1 MIYKFIDTNGS
12 EISVNSISSLQSLVD
27 SETIKKTTKVK
38 PGLRGQ
44 WTTAANIIELVFPES
59 EYDETEEI
67 LDSAVDIKS
76 FITNHQQTEDVTEE
90 EDKEDAIEEEKTED
104 VTEEEDKEDVIEEEK
119 TEDVTEEEDKED
131 VIEEEK
137 LNNEKI
143 QTIKDIENLDFEI
156 ENKEWIKS
164 KK

>member
-44 WTTAANIIELVFPES
+44 WTKAADIIELVFPES

-76 FITNHQQTEDVTEE
+76 FITNHQQTG
-90 EDKEDAIEEEKTED
+90 D

-119 TEDVTEEEDKED
+119 TEDVIEEEDKEDVIEEDKEDVIEEEDSED

-156 ENKEWIKS
+156 ENKEWIKG

>member
-76 FITNHQQTEDVTEE
+76 FITNHQQTEDV
-90 EDKEDAIEEEKTED
+90 IEEEKTED

>member
-76 FITNHQQTEDVTEE
+76 FITNHQQTEDV
-90 EDKEDAIEEEKTED
+90 IEKEKTED

>member
-44 WTTAANIIELVFPES
+44 WTTASNITELVFLKS

-67 LDSAVDIKS
+67 IGSEETADSEVDIKS
-76 FITNHQQTEDVTEE
+76 FITNHQQTEDV
-90 EDKEDAIEEEKTED
+90 IEEEKT
-104 VTEEEDKEDVIEEEK
+104 KDVIEEEQTK
-119 TEDVTEEEDKED
+119 D
-131 VIEEEK
+131 VIKEEK
-137 LNNEKI
+137 SNNI
-143 QTIKDIENLDFEI
+143 NTQTVEDIENLNFKI
-156 ENKEWIKS
+156 ENEEWIKG

>member
-90 EDKEDAIEEEKTED
+90 EDKED
-104 VTEEEDKEDVIEEEK
+104 
-119 TEDVTEEEDKED
+119 

>member
-1 MIYKFIDTNGS
+1 MIYKFIDINGS
-12 EISVNSISSLQSLVD
+12 EISVNSISSLQALVD
-27 SETIKKTTKVK
+27 SETIKKQTKVK

-44 WTTAANIIELVFPES
+44 WTIASNVTELVFPES
-59 EYDETEEI
+59 EYDETEKI
-67 LDSAVDIKS
+67 KDSEETADTEVDIKS
-76 FITNHQQTEDVTEE
+76 FITNPKNTEDV
-90 EDKEDAIEEEKTED
+90 I
-104 VTEEEDKEDVIEEEK
+104 EEEDKEDVIEEVIEE
-119 TEDVTEEEDKED
+119 EDKEDKED

-137 LNNEKI
+137 QNKEKI

>member
-44 WTTAANIIELVFPES
+44 WTTAADIIELVFPES

-76 FITNHQQTEDVTEE
+76 FINNHQQTEDVTEE
-90 EDKEDAIEEEKTED
+90 EDKENVIEEDKIEDVTEEEEKTED

-119 TEDVTEEEDKED
+119 QNK
-131 VIEEEK
+131 
-137 LNNEKI
+137 EKI

-156 ENKEWIKS
+156 ENKEWIKG

>member
-44 WTTAANIIELVFPES
+44 WTTAADIIELVFSES

-67 LDSAVDIKS
+67 VDSAVDIKS
-76 FITNHQQTEDVTEE
+76 FITNHQQTEDV
-90 EDKEDAIEEEKTED
+90 I
-104 VTEEEDKEDVIEEEK
+104 EEEDKEDVIEEE
-119 TEDVTEEEDKED
+119 EDKED
-131 VIEEEK
+131 VIEEEEDK
-137 LNNEKI
+137 EDVLEEEKQNKEKI

-156 ENKEWIKS
+156 ENKEWLKG

>member
-1 MIYKFIDTNGS
+1 MIYKFIDINGS
-12 EISVNSISSLQSLVD
+12 EISVNSISSLQALVD

-44 WTTAANIIELVFPES
+44 WTTAVNIIELVFPES

-76 FITNHQQTEDVTEE
+76 FITNHQQT
-90 EDKEDAIEEEKTED
+90 
-104 VTEEEDKEDVIEEEK
+104 EDVIEEEK

>member
-44 WTTAANIIELVFPES
+44 WTTAADIIELVFPES

-76 FITNHQQTEDVTEE
+76 FITNHQQ
-90 EDKEDAIEEEKTED
+90 
-104 VTEEEDKEDVIEEEK
+104 

>member
-67 LDSAVDIKS
+67 IGSEAIFTNSLNKS
-76 FITNHQQTEDVTEE
+76 IIINRKHYFIMALKYLH
-90 EDKEDAIEEEKTED
+90 
-104 VTEEEDKEDVIEEEK
+104 
-119 TEDVTEEEDKED
+119 
-131 VIEEEK
+131 
-137 LNNEKI
+137 L
-143 QTIKDIENLDFEI
+143 F
-156 ENKEWIKS
+156 
-164 KK
+164 

>member
-44 WTTAANIIELVFPES
+44 WTTAADIIELVFPES

-76 FITNHQQTEDVTEE
+76 FITNHQQTG
-90 EDKEDAIEEEKTED
+90 D

-119 TEDVTEEEDKED
+119 TEDVIEEEDKEDVIEEDKED

-156 ENKEWIKS
+156 ENKEWIKG